1 MWSEDVRSEGEGVWS
16 EGVRSED
23 VRSEGVI
30 SDRVAVLSSPQ
41 RLP

>member
-1 MWSEDVRSEGEGVWS
+1 MWS

-30 SDRVAVLSSPQ
+30 SDRVAVLSSPR